1 MADVTLHGG
10 SHSDI
15 DSLIQTVYTVPDYIG
30 M

>member
-1 MADVTLHGG
+1 MDDVTLHGG

-15 DSLIQTVYTVPDYIG
+15 DSLMQTVYTVTDYIG

>member
-1 MADVTLHGG
+1 MDDVTLYGG

-15 DSLIQTVYTVPDYIG
+15 DSLIQTVYTVTDYIG